1 MDNEKYNI
9 ILEACSLKKDLE
21 LFAFGDQTIIGERGL
36 NLSGGQKQ
44 RFQIARALYHDADIY
59 LLDDPFSVVVA
70 HTGTHLFK
78 KYYICASRE
87 LARLCGVCQAPIV
100 QHFAESILGST
111 TIRCFNQEERFMDTN
126 FKLVD
131 AYSRPKFHFSS
142 AMEWLCFR
150 MDMLATIT
158 YATFLVFLISMPT
171 GMLSPGVAGLAVT
184 YGLGFSMHGVI
195 WDLTVLENNIISVE
209 RILQYSYI
217 PSEAPLLVEENRPGH
232 EWPSQG
238 KVEIVDLQVQYGPH
252 LPLVLRG
259 VTCTFPG
266 GMKIGIVGRMGSG
279 KSTLVQTLFRMLEPT
294 AGQIWID
301 GINIFNI
308 GLHDLQSRLSIIPQD
323 PTMFGGTLRSNLD
336 PLEEYTDEEIW
347 EVSFFFFFFLI

>member
-1 MDNEKYNI
+1 MH
-9 ILEACSLKKDLE
+9 ILCSNVIFLFYSTWKDSKSASTDQNALDTTIPIQIEE
-21 LFAFGDQTIIGERGL
+21 LLMSLI
-36 NLSGGQKQ
+36 
-44 RFQIARALYHDADIY
+44 RFL
-59 LLDDPFSVVVA
+59 
-70 HTGTHLFK
+70 GTMAVMSQVEWKILIVFIPMTVTCIWYQ